1 MNEAIDRC
9 LNCEAFKNH
18 EQKEGQFALGFF
30 CQIKQEFVFRDDFA
44 CEWIVSDNLP
54 F

>member
-1 MNEAIDRC
+1 MGNKQDLC
-9 LNCEAFKNH
+9 SDCEAFKNY
-18 EQKEGQFALGFF
+18 EQKEGSFALGFY
-30 CQIKQEFVFRDDFA
+30 CPIKQGFALRDDFA